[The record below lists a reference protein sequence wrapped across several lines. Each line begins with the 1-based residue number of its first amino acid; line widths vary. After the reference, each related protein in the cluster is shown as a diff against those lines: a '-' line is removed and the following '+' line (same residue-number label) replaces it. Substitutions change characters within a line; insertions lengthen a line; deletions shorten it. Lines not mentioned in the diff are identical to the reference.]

1 MQTIYGVTSGE
12 NIVQAFTEENTT
24 EANFH
29 QSINNAAIL
38 TFTTTEPL
46 KAGVQFFLTK
56 DPINDYKHEE
66 FMYFEITDQDF
77 DGYEYTYRAE
87 EYAYHDLD
95 TMGYVKKVYTQGK
108 WTTRTLLESIVYN
121 DVEPKGVAR
130 TKWEII
136 DNDLTLPTTWAG
148 EGNTYTLWYNT
159 PLRGIEKFIEYF
171 GGEIRFYVT
180 IFNNKISRHY
190 LEIYEKRGR
199 ETGKRYESN
208 SNLIS
213 LTNKAEYDNRY
224 EYIIPLGEGGGTSGD
239 EQKHN
244 TPNGFNNYITLEGLE
259 VGKSTDKWYKPKSQ
273 MYISLANDKNA
284 YPLKSQPKGLQNNPR
299 IKPVTFEEVK
309 SKQAL
314 FNKAI
319 EWLENNQGV
328 AWSYSASVLDI
339 GESQVGDTIAIIDER
354 SGISS
359 YVRVHDIDYDMIDPE
374 NTGVHFGSNWGY
386 ENDEAI
392 TDMLNTATA
401 ARHDTIALI
410 DTAIRQSNGKNT
422 NYYGKN
428 EPADPTAGDLWYKQA
443 GDETYLMI
451 FKDGQWVELVSTRTQ
466 KVISDAVD
474 EATSEANSYADSLNA
489 TQASEAAAFQS
500 EANAALSSA
509 ASERKVFSSNAASMA
524 TSAATH
530 ADSMANSAAAYG
542 KAQADS
548 VLSSAN
554 SALATAKQELGSEVS
569 KAQADITATNKELAG
584 KVSQTDFDKTT
595 GDLSTK
601 YGQVKATAD
610 AVTTD
615 VAKYKDTN
623 DKKVSANTANIATM
637 SDQITSKVSKT
648 DFDKKTGE
656 LNGKFTQQK
665 QTVDSISNT
674 VTELQAKVNA
684 QGQINQLMN
693 TEFNPDLEGWTFTNN
708 SGTSKPYKSYV
719 DKAIGSTSIGFN
731 TVGDPENTYGATIV
745 QEIPVS
751 AGSNGI
757 AISMR
762 WDVRT
767 VRNDYY
773 TNLWLTFKD
782 ATGVQTGRIN
792 RQWSYTTAD
801 NRWHEAKWENVAVP
815 DGTRT
820 INVTF
825 AVRENTTQYLARPM
839 LVFGSTIGDYVAGNY
854 NNNER
859 VAELE
864 VGIDHITGLVNDPKK
879 GLSATATLASNGMTF
894 ATKAQSD
901 ATTAIQTANGIQ
913 TQVTSNDGDIK
924 NLQSKQTQTAS
935 QITKEVSDRKS
946 GDSTLNTQLRD
957 YIGTQV
963 NSVTSGYK
971 SAIEQSANGI
981 YASISLP
988 NQLRNTEFTPDL
1000 DGWTITNTGGTSMPY
1015 RSYIDKSIGSVSI
1028 GFNTVGDSAN
1038 TYGSTVT
1045 QDVPVS
1051 AGSNGIPVSMR
1062 WDVRTVRNDYYT
1074 NLWLTFKDST
1084 GAQLGRI
1091 NKQWSY
1097 TTADNRWHEIKWEN
1111 VALPDGTR
1119 TINVTFAVRENT
1131 TQYLAR
1137 PMLVFGSTIGT
1148 YMPGTYSGMNTST
1161 VLELFKDNWAL
1172 GIADNAGRLISGI
1185 NGDRSGTVIQGKKL
1199 VINSDTT
1206 ITGKAFINGAVI
1218 KDGSISNAQIGNAAV
1233 GSAQIINVDV
1243 SKISGNIANFITA
1256 NINTLNA
1263 KVLYGD
1269 TGHLGTTDTGRVIN
1283 KQDNHLQLASKGMYN
1298 SANDRAQLELL
1309 SHTNDIDAN
1318 MQGSFNYY
1326 SDVRKGHGLG
1336 IRLVQNQILAIDEDG
1351 GSKMLYLSPYQG
1363 GEVRVVSRDKQ
1374 AYYPMRASSF
1384 NTMSSRSAKSNIVPF
1399 EDCALDIV
1407 KNTKIRTYVKSGKQ
1421 EIGVI
1426 SDEADPRMLTDD
1438 DNAVSLYDYTSILY
1452 KAVQE
1457 LTEKVEELQKERP
1470 NDY

>member
-273 MYISLANDKNA
+273 MYISLANDKKA

-299 IKPVTFEEVK
+299 IKPVTFEDVK

-466 KVISDAVD
+466 KVIADAVD

-509 ASERKVFSSNAASMA
+509 AAERKAFSSNAASMA

-542 KAQADS
+542 KAQAAS
-548 VLSSAN
+548 ALSSAN
-554 SALATAKQELGSEVS
+554 SALTTAKSDLTTAIGQEAEDRNKAVSVVNSQAQDYADQAKSDAIEAAKTADGQVRKDFKETTDALSSSISQNKEDSDGKISTAQATAT
-569 KAQADITATNKELAG
+569 QALDGLKT
-584 KVSQTDFDKTT
+584 KVSQTDYDKKT
-595 GDLSTK
+595 GDLS
-601 YGQVKATAD
+601 A
-610 AVTTD
+610 AV
-615 VAKYKDTN
+615 
-623 DKKVSANTANIATM
+623 NTATQTATETK
-637 SDQITSKVSKT
+637 DELAKVSKT
-648 DFDKKTGE
+648 VGSQSAKINT
-656 LNGKFTQQK
+656 
-665 QTVDSISNT
+665 ISNT
-674 VTELQAKVNA
+674 VDGTKQTISDIKTEQGKQSGSIATLQSRA
-684 QGQINQLMN
+684 
-693 TEFNPDLEGWTFTNN
+693 D
-708 SGTSKPYKSYV
+708 
-719 DKAIGSTSIGFN
+719 GF
-731 TVGDPENTYGATIV
+731 
-745 QEIPVS
+745 
-751 AGSNGI
+751 
-757 AISMR
+757 
-762 WDVRT
+762 
-767 VRNDYY
+767 
-773 TNLWLTFKD
+773 D
-782 ATGVQTGRIN
+782 ATVTKVDNLSVGGRNLIKN
-792 RQWSYTTAD
+792 
-801 NRWHEAKWENVAVP
+801 
-815 DGTRT
+815 
-820 INVTF
+820 
-825 AVRENTTQYLARPM
+825 
-839 LVFGSTIGDYVAGNY
+839 
-854 NNNER
+854 
-859 VAELE
+859 
-864 VGIDHITGLVNDPKK
+864 
-879 GLSATATLASNGMTF
+879 
-894 ATKAQSD
+894 
-901 ATTAIQTANGIQ
+901 
-913 TQVTSNDGDIK
+913 GDIMY
-924 NLQSKQTQTAS
+924 S
-935 QITKEVSDRKS
+935 
-946 GDSTLNTQLRD
+946 
-957 YIGTQV
+957 
-963 NSVTSGYK
+963 
-971 SAIEQSANGI
+971 
-981 YASISLP
+981 
-988 NQLRNTEFTPDL
+988 
-1000 DGWTITNTGGTSMPY
+1000 W
-1015 RSYIDKSIGSVSI
+1015 
-1028 GFNTVGDSAN
+1028 VG
-1038 TYGSTVT
+1038 
-1045 QDVPVS
+1045 
-1051 AGSNGIPVSMR
+1051 
-1062 WDVRTVRNDYYT
+1062 
-1074 NLWLTFKDST
+1074 
-1084 GAQLGRI
+1084 
-1091 NKQWSY
+1091 
-1097 TTADNRWHEIKWEN
+1097 
-1111 VALPDGTR
+1111 
-1119 TINVTFAVRENT
+1119 
-1131 TQYLAR
+1131 
-1137 PMLVFGSTIGT
+1137 
-1148 YMPGTYSGMNTST
+1148 
-1161 VLELFKDNWAL
+1161 
-1172 GIADNAGRLISGI
+1172 
-1185 NGDRSGTVIQGKKL
+1185 
-1199 VINSDTT
+1199 
-1206 ITGKAFINGAVI
+1206 
-1218 KDGSISNAQIGNAAV
+1218 
-1233 GSAQIINVDV
+1233 
-1243 SKISGNIANFITA
+1243 
-1256 NINTLNA
+1256 
-1263 KVLYGD
+1263 
-1269 TGHLGTTDTGRVIN
+1269 
-1283 KQDNHLQLASKGMYN
+1283 
-1298 SANDRAQLELL
+1298 
-1309 SHTNDIDAN
+1309 
-1318 MQGSFNYY
+1318 
-1326 SDVRKGHGLG
+1326 
-1336 IRLVQNQILAIDEDG
+1336 
-1351 GSKMLYLSPYQG
+1351 
-1363 GEVRVVSRDKQ
+1363 
-1374 AYYPMRASSF
+1374 
-1384 NTMSSRSAKSNIVPF
+1384 
-1399 EDCALDIV
+1399 
-1407 KNTKIRTYVKSGKQ
+1407 
-1421 EIGVI
+1421 
-1426 SDEADPRMLTDD
+1426 
-1438 DNAVSLYDYTSILY
+1438 
-1452 KAVQE
+1452 
-1457 LTEKVEELQKERP
+1457 
-1470 NDY
+1470 